1 MVVVRGDK
9 TYFNL
14 VVLATEGFVQRGRRP
29 RGSATGRP
37 VRTLRNSFLI
47 PKLRPAALGST
58 HLTMDALSTR
68 VMALDGC

>member
-29 RGSATGRP
+29 RGQCYQKAS
-37 VRTLRNSFLI
+37 
-47 PKLRPAALGST
+47 PKSSELVSYP
-58 HLTMDALSTR
+58 
-68 VMALDGC
+68 